1 MYDLKLH
8 NLIQVIYGSISDQ
21 DDCKLTLVM
30 DIFTLGFKERED
42 ISEEFYFQ
50 VKSQCRDLVELIRF
64 VNNYM
69 ENETT
74 SPEEMAAYQLA

>member
-1 MYDLKLH
+1 
-8 NLIQVIYGSISDQ
+8 
-21 DDCKLTLVM
+21 M

-50 VKSQCRDLVELIRF
+50 IKSQCRDLVELIRF